1 MKYVH
6 TKQQEEY
13 DCGIAC
19 VSSILKYYNL
29 QYGINYLR
37 DLVVTKNG
45 YSLKDLISLFNH
57 FKQFSCKAIEVDQNY
72 IEEVFY
78 DLKMPCIALVNRG
91 EEGDYEGHYII
102 IYKKQKNKLIISD
115 PVNEKISTIS
125 INEFKKEFTGI
136 LLLIT
141 KKNNDEFFAQSINYS
156 KQMFKELIKGNKFTI
171 ISVLLL
177 SSLFV
182 LLSIGNSYFFKI
194 LTDFVIPYHYDHFLV
209 QFTLTFL
216 GINLLNNLF
225 DYARI
230 YVTNRAAIKL
240 DKSIS
245 TQYLEKIIQLPLV
258 FFENRE
264 SGDII
269 SRFNDTSYIRNLVNV
284 AFISL
289 ILNSVILL
297 GIGIVLYMIN
307 KMLFLIVLCLSL
319 ILISLT
325 IIYYDIL
332 KKRNRNLMSARSYTQ
347 SFLIQF
353 IKNMTS
359 VYSLNKKEYFL
370 NSFHKVFSK
379 QLDSTRK
386 EAYSLTNSN
395 GLKKLVQTT
404 FSIIILFVGAKQIM
418 SDSMTLGDFLF
429 VNSLMMFFMSS
440 LGGLI
445 EIQGEIQKAL
455 VAKDRFLDIMNYPVL
470 KETNEKK
477 IASVEEIKIKNLSF
491 YINDQCIIK
500 DINVTLYENE
510 KIILVG
516 ESGSGKT
523 TFSRLLN
530 KLYPVSDSQIFI
542 NGIDINGVSSTELR
556 NEIIYLNETPFL
568 FKDSIRENLSMGEDF
583 TEDEIIEACKIAQI
597 YDVINSLSNQFNFV
611 INESMS
617 NLSTGQK
624 QRLCLA
630 RAILQKPSVLIL
642 DESLSNVDLNTFK
655 NIYDR
660 LLELNVILIF
670 ITHNPEFLTEYDR
683 KLVFVEKSIIE
694 MEKRNEKMRLE
705 VTR

>member
-1 MKYVH
+1 
-6 TKQQEEY
+6 
-13 DCGIAC
+13 
-19 VSSILKYYNL
+19 
-29 QYGINYLR
+29 
-37 DLVVTKNG
+37 
-45 YSLKDLISLFNH
+45 
-57 FKQFSCKAIEVDQNY
+57 
-72 IEEVFY
+72 
-78 DLKMPCIALVNRG
+78 
-91 EEGDYEGHYII
+91 
-102 IYKKQKNKLIISD
+102 
-115 PVNEKISTIS
+115 
-125 INEFKKEFTGI
+125 
-136 LLLIT
+136 
-141 KKNNDEFFAQSINYS
+141 
-156 KQMFKELIKGNKFTI
+156 
-171 ISVLLL
+171 
-177 SSLFV
+177 
-182 LLSIGNSYFFKI
+182 GNSYFFKI
-194 LTDFVIPYHYDHFLV
+194 LTDFVIPYHYDHFLL
-209 QFTLTFL
+209 QLTLTFL

-225 DYARI
+225 DYVRI

-245 TQYLEKIIQLPLV
+245 TQYLEKLIQLPLV

-386 EAYSLTNSN
+386 ETYSLTNSN

-477 IASVEEIKIKNLSF
+477 IASVEEIKMKNLSF
-491 YINDQCIIK
+491 HINDQCIIK
-500 DINVTLYENE
+500 DISVTLYKNE

-542 NGIDINGVSSTELR
+542 NGMDINSVSSTELR